1 MCPAK
6 MTNIAHELCG
16 PFGCLCRVWS
26 FVIPLAGT
34 RLMVTGP
41 GPGRNPRDPR
51 PRGRPGT
58 PRGPPGACRP
68 QRFGG
73 PEGKRCACVIIYTNA
88 GATFYAHN
96 HHHPGPKS
104 QVNTRDAHVHRPTP
118 TPCGRAAP
126 VGLWLAH
133 AACRAPRRGGQKSLP
148 ISFFA
153 RVAFFVALVEL
164 LDLHR
169 AAGVTHKASGPR

>member
-6 MTNIAHELCG
+6 MTNIARELCG

-41 GPGRNPRDPR
+41 GPGRNPATPGSAGG
-51 PRGRPGT
+51 RGAGMPLRT
-58 PRGPPGACRP
+58 YHGPLAPGACRP

-118 TPCGRAAP
+118 TPCAVRL
-126 VGLWLAH
+126 LWGCGSRMPLAGH
-133 AACRAPRRGGQKSLP
+133 
-148 ISFFA
+148 
-153 RVAFFVALVEL
+153 RVAAVRNRFPYHSSL
-164 LDLHR
+164 
-169 AAGVTHKASGPR
+169 ASLSSSLSSSSLTFNARQA

>member
-1 MCPAK
+1 

-16 PFGCLCRVWS
+16 PFGCLCRVHGLLLLY
-26 FVIPLAGT
+26 PPGT

-73 PEGKRCACVIIYTNA
+73 PEGKVCLCDNIRTPVR
-88 GATFYAHN
+88 GATLCYAHN
-96 HHHPGPKS
+96 HYHPGPKS
-104 QVNTRDAHVHRPTP
+104 QVNTKDAHEMSIVPRP
-118 TPCGRAAP
+118 
-126 VGLWLAH
+126 H
-133 AACRAPRRGGQKSLP
+133 RAPWRLLWGCGSRMPLAGH
-148 ISFFA
+148 
-153 RVAFFVALVEL
+153 RVAAVRNRFPYHSSL
-164 LDLHR
+164 
-169 AAGVTHKASGPR
+169 ASLSSSLSSSSLTFIARQA